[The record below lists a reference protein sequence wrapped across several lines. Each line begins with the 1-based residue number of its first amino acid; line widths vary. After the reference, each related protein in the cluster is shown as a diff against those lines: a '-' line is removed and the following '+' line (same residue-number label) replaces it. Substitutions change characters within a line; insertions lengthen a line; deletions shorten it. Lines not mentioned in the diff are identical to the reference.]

1 MVEANEIRV
10 MLYKNEQHPTQGVHV
25 LINTRISKEQMLETS
40 SKKLG
45 IRAKKIFSEVGALLN
60 SFESLTDGAVLY
72 VSQGEPFQ
80 VKSGGGARASK
91 KYVVAMLGAAAVGK
105 SAITLRYTSNKF
117 VPIYDPTIEDYY
129 TKNAIIDGEP
139 TTISILDT
147 AGMED
152 YFPLIDH
159 WIDGKD
165 GIILVFD
172 VSLAHSLNVLRD
184 FHAKIVHRYDMRD
197 KRKAPT
203 VILVANKVDVSN
215 RLVTTEEGKKLAEE
229 FGVPYFE
236 TSAASNL
243 RIDDIFNSIVRDLR
257 SRRVQVKAPVSEPWY
272 KKICSLL

>member
-1 MVEANEIRV
+1 
-10 MLYKNEQHPTQGVHV
+10 
-25 LINTRISKEQMLETS
+25 MLETC
-40 SKKLG
+40 SKELG
-45 IRAKKIFSEVGALLN
+45 IRAKKIFSENGALLN
-60 SFESLTDGAVLY
+60 SFESLTEGAVLY

-80 VKSGGGARASK
+80 VKSGRSARAPE

-105 SAITLRYTSNKF
+105 SSITQRYINNMFLPSYN
-117 VPIYDPTIEDYY
+117 PTIEDYY
-129 TKNAIIDGEP
+129 NKHTKIDGEE
-139 TTISILDT
+139 TLISILDT

-152 YFPLIDH
+152 YFTLIDH
-159 WIDGKD
+159 WIDRKD

-172 VSLAHSLNVLRD
+172 VSLAQSLNVVRD

-203 VILVANKVDVSN
+203 VILVANKVDLPN
-215 RLVTTEEGKKLAEE
+215 RIVTTEEGKKLADE
-229 FGVPYFE
+229 FGVQYFE

-257 SRRVQVKAPVSEPWY
+257 SRRVKVKAPVSEPWY